1 MLLVDAMSIF
11 KKFILSCLLFPLA
24 LTAMADAQLAN
35 FKQTIEASL
44 KKINP
49 NYQIAQVEPSHIQG
63 FYNVQLQDGPLLY
76 VSADAKHFFAG
87 ELYYLDGQK
96 MVSITDQDA
105 TRARIALMDE
115 LNPAEMIIFSPK
127 LPVKTKAH
135 ITVFTDVDC
144 FYCQKLHK
152 EVPEL
157 NARGIEVRYMAFP
170 RAGVNSASAQKLITA
185 WCSKNP
191 QDAMTRLKNLE
202 NLAPITCPNPV
213 AKDYDLGK
221 RMGVNGTP
229 AIIAPDGS
237 LIPGYRPAAELAK
250 LLGV

>member
-1 MLLVDAMSIF
+1 MSIL
-11 KKFILSCLLFPLA
+11 KRIILSSFLLSFA
-24 LTAMADAQLAN
+24 LTGVASAELAT
-35 FKQTIEASL
+35 FKQAIQASL
-44 KKINP
+44 MKVNP
-49 NYQIAQVEPSHIQG
+49 NYKIAQIEPAHIQG
-63 FYNVQLQDGPLLY
+63 FYNVQLENGPLLY

-87 ELYYLDGQK
+87 ELYYVDGSNLI
-96 MVSITDQDA
+96 SITDQDA

-127 LPVKTKAH
+127 LPVKTKTH

-170 RAGVNSASAQKLITA
+170 RAGINSASAQKLITA
-185 WCSKNP
+185 WCSKD
-191 QDAMTRLKNLE
+191 QQEAMTRLKNLE
-202 NLAPITCPNPV
+202 NLPPINCANPV
-213 AKDYDLGK
+213 AKDYELGK

-237 LIPGYRPAAELAK
+237 LIPGYRPAADLAK

>member
-1 MLLVDAMSIF
+1 MLSVNIMPQL
-11 KKFILSCLLFPLA
+11 KKLLLSSLLLA
-24 LTAMADAQLAN
+24 LAFNATADAALEK
-35 FKQTIEASL
+35 FKQTIQTNL
-44 KKINP
+44 TQVNP
-49 NYQIAQVEPSHIQG
+49 SYRIAQVEPSHIAG
-63 FYNVQLQDGPLLY
+63 FYNVQLQEGPLLY
-76 VSADAKHFFAG
+76 VSADGKHFFAG
-87 ELYYLDGQK
+87 ELYYIEGTKLI
-96 MVSITDQDA
+96 SITDQDA

-127 LPVKTKAH
+127 LPVKTKTH

-170 RAGVNSASAQKLITA
+170 RAGVNSASAQKLVTA
-185 WCSKNP
+185 WCSDN
-191 QDAMTRLKNLE
+191 QQEAMTRLKNLE
-202 NLAPITCPNPV
+202 NLAPINCPNPV
-213 AKDYDLGK
+213 AKDYELGK

-237 LIPGYRPAAELAK
+237 MIPGYRPAADLAK
-250 LLGV
+250 QLGI